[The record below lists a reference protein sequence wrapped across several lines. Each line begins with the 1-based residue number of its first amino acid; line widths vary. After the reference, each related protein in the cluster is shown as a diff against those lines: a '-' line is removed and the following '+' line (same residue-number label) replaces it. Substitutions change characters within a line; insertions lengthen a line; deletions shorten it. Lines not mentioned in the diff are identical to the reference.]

1 MGGDWRATCAC
12 RGAREADGRVM
23 LPRKPLVQKVA
34 GAGSPRAATVCH
46 CTVVGSGE
54 RARGRGGAAGAT
66 AVRNF
71 GEPVP
76 CGRYLSQWRYIG
88 IMIRQNRDGA
98 TGRVFDARDAV
109 TSKIKFLSCVER
121 VQLVTRRVRAP
132 ITRGARSAPSDSVPT
147 HPSHRDTSRPRDALT
162 ATTRRA
168 HRDHST
174 AHALS
179 CSNRTRCHSVTR
191 GGGQRQSETRRI
203 RGARRHTRPWPRCRQ
218 HMHTTHAHQTDSPR
232 SGERNTT
239 SPNRCPASR
248 RACATCNLDTK

>member
-1 MGGDWRATCAC
+1 MPWCEGSRRTSDATPQASSSKGCGCRVAPSRQSVTGRARSSGAASARGEGG
-12 RGAREADGRVM
+12 GGRV
-23 LPRKPLVQKVA
+23 LRRSGILV
-34 GAGSPRAATVCH
+34 SLCH
-46 CTVVGSGE
+46 VEDTCRSG
-54 RARGRGGAAGAT
+54 
-66 AVRNF
+66 
-71 GEPVP
+71 
-76 CGRYLSQWRYIG
+76 YIG
-88 IMIRQNRDGA
+88 IMIRQNRD
-98 TGRVFDARDAV
+98 ARPDFAF
-109 TSKIKFLSCVER
+109 SMREMRHIKIKFLSCVER

-203 RGARRHTRPWPRCRQ
+203 RDARRHTRPWPRCRQ

-232 SGERNTT
+232 SGERDTT